1 MPVTNVVEMLFGLIP
16 LLDKIKGSI
25 NESSGAIPRA
35 AVQLSS
41 VSKATEMA
49 TVEIL
54 NVLDR
59 MTERIVAAELS
70 LQTIKSGHRGG
81 GEVDA
86 AVASVEASLGETRQ
100 DSLNIAMTLQVQDI
114 TSQQIAGVTYLIESV
129 RQQLVDALGCL
140 DQKGAE
146 RIPRPGTAA
155 SVPTHFDTNAV
166 FTKSTERQD
175 TADAI
180 IKHWNKADN
189 E

>member
-35 AVQLSS
+35 SVQLSS

-59 MTERIVAAELS
+59 MTERIAGAERS
-70 LQTIKSGHRGG
+70 LQTIKRGHRGG
-81 GEVDA
+81 TDVDA
-86 AVASVEASLGETRQ
+86 AVASVEESLGETRQ

-129 RQQLVDALGCL
+129 RQQLLDALGCL
-140 DQKGAE
+140 DRKGPE
-146 RIPRPGTAA
+146 RIPGRGTVAA
-155 SVPTHFDTNAV
+155 VPTHFDSNAV
-166 FTKSTERQD
+166 FTTSTERQD

-180 IKHWNKADN
+180 IKHWNKTDN

>member
-1 MPVTNVVEMLFGLIP
+1 MSVTNVVEMLFGLIP
-16 LLDKIKGSI
+16 LLDKVKESI

-35 AVQLSS
+35 SVQLSS

-59 MTERIVAAELS
+59 MTERIATAERS
-70 LQTIKSGHRGG
+70 LETIKQGHRGG

-86 AVASVEASLGETRQ
+86 AVASVESALGETRQ

-114 TSQQIAGVTYLIESV
+114 TAQQIAGVSHLIESV
-129 RQQLVDALGCL
+129 RQQLLNALGLL
-140 DQKGAE
+140 DQKGPEHLTWPGAKPAE
-146 RIPRPGTAA
+146 Q
-155 SVPTHFDTNAV
+155 THFDANAMY
-166 FTKSTERQD
+166 TSSTERQD
-175 TADAI
+175 SADAI
-180 IKHWNKADN
+180 IKQWNKSDN

>member
-1 MPVTNVVEMLFGLIP
+1 MSVTNVVEMLFGLIP
-16 LLDKIKGSI
+16 LLDKVKESI

-35 AVQLSS
+35 SVQLSS

-59 MTERIVAAELS
+59 MTERIAAAEQS
-70 LQTIKSGHRGG
+70 LETIKRGHRGG

-86 AVASVEASLGETRQ
+86 AVASVESALGETRQ

-114 TSQQIAGVTYLIESV
+114 TSQQIAGVSHLIESV
-129 RQQLVDALGCL
+129 RQQLLNALGLL
-140 DQKGAE
+140 DQKDPERLAWAGAKPAE
-146 RIPRPGTAA
+146 QM
-155 SVPTHFDTNAV
+155 HFDANAMY
-166 FTKSTERQD
+166 TSSTDRQD
-175 TADAI
+175 SADAI
-180 IKHWNKADN
+180 IKQWNKADN

>member
-1 MPVTNVVEMLFGLIP
+1 MSVTNVVEMLFGLIP
-16 LLDKIKGSI
+16 QLDRIKESI
-25 NESSGAIPRA
+25 NETSGAIPRA

-41 VSKATEMA
+41 VSKTTEMA

-59 MTERIVAAELS
+59 MTDRIATAERSV
-70 LQTIKSGHRGG
+70 QTIKGGHRGG
-81 GEVDA
+81 SDVDA

-114 TSQQIAGVTYLIESV
+114 TSQQIAGVSHLIESV
-129 RQQLVDALGCL
+129 RQQLLDALGSL
-140 DQKGAE
+140 DQKGRE
-146 RIPRPGTAA
+146 RIPGPGTVAA
-155 SVPTHFDTNAV
+155 VPTHFDANAV
-166 FTKSTERQD
+166 FTESTERQD

-180 IKHWNKADN
+180 IKQWNKADN